1 MYNQAY
7 GQPAFQELPFP
18 DNRLLFQPIQVAY
31 GNPPFLPQVPYMPQ
45 ELAQFFPLIVSASID
60 AIQSKCNQNT
70 LRVFLFNQMAQQG
83 FNNPEFT
90 AFVDA
95 VIRIVEM
102 QMYKLQYRDVS
113 SSAQKAAELY
123 AELCVAANTQ
133 RFPALLR
140 SVDQTVLPHIQSAL
154 RDLGMLGQDLSQFQQ
169 GKARGFANNA
179 PQQQQGY
186 PNQYPNQYS
195 NQYGVPQQQ
204 YAAPQQ
210 QFPQPGFNRWN
221 NPTAHVD
228 GGAVSAGGIQSPQ
241 NYNTSTGGEAMYG
254 KSNDPIAQRFEA
266 TERLRQ
272 SASSVHAQNIQ
283 DLRREKETA
292 IMGNMPKPVGVPAI
306 PSQEL
311 PPEFMEVY
319 KASSSPVKWQPS
331 EEYPV
336 VPAYDPNTADLYYQ
350 IVGEN
355 QIKPLIKKKEQSE
368 MDIEKHLMVPSYVKV
383 PPAAVKSLDSDVR
396 VFQTMEAARAQAK
409 DAEEAEPL
417 EVNMAYKDSSFY
429 SETSLEQLWFNN
441 DVTLATMKRSGKK
454 ANVFRSCGVLLD
466 PLVCTIN
473 PKPMIAEFA
482 QAENFDQLCRKML
495 TAQDGINDGTYVDG
509 DAKSLT
515 FVNRRLTKRLND
527 FLKHNLAVPNGWIDS
542 FMDDAKDVIPY
553 LEKKYGAKFAEALRT
568 RQKLL
573 IEQAL
578 FYGDSEFEK
587 DQNTNLFPFTDV
599 DVEILLGSVTIT
611 YFCDNYTLTSMDLFA
626 HELKAEVLKEGEIS
640 CGVFNAQTPTLRQIV
655 ENIFTHERSLKVTF
669 SKHLIQTADKVVIE
683 VTKSPIQE
691 DFFLMAAV

>member
-1 MYNQAY
+1 MYHQTY
-7 GQPAFQELPFP
+7 GQPALQELPFP
-18 DNRLLFQPIQVAY
+18 DNQLMFQPIQVAY
-31 GNPPFLPQVPYMPQ
+31 GSPPFLPQVPYMPP
-45 ELAQFFPLIVSASID
+45 ELTQFFPLIVSASID
-60 AIQSKCNQNT
+60 AIQSKCTQNS

-140 SVDQTVLPHIQSAL
+140 NVDQSVIPHIQSAL

-169 GKARGFANNA
+169 GKARGYVNGA
-179 PQQQQGY
+179 PQQPQGY
-186 PNQYPNQYS
+186 HNQYP
-195 NQYGVPQQQ
+195 NQYGVPQQ
-204 YAAPQQ
+204 YAPPQQ
-210 QFPQPGFNRWN
+210 QFAQPGFNRWN
-221 NPTAHVD
+221 NQTSHVD
-228 GGAVSAGGIQSPQ
+228 GGAVSARGVQSSQTYPAPA
-241 NYNTSTGGEAMYG
+241 GGEVVYG
-254 KSNDPIAQRFEA
+254 RSNDPIAQRFENN
-266 TERLRQ
+266 ERMRQ
-272 SASSVHAQNIQ
+272 SASSLHAQNIQ
-283 DLRREKETA
+283 DLRREKESA
-292 IMGNMPKPVGVPAI
+292 IMGNVPKPIEVPLT
-306 PSQEL
+306 QGKEL

-368 MDIEKHLMVPSYVKV
+368 MDIEKHLIVPSYVKV
-383 PPAAVKSLDSDVR
+383 PPAAAKSLDSDVR

-409 DAEEAEPL
+409 DAEEAEPI
-417 EVNMAYKDSSFY
+417 EMNVAYKDSSFY

-473 PKPMIAEFA
+473 PKPMIVDFA
-482 QAENFDQLCRKML
+482 QSENFDQLCRKML

-515 FVNRRLTKRLND
+515 FINRRLTKRLND
-527 FLKHNLAVPNGWIDS
+527 FLKHNLAVPNGWVDS

-573 IEQAL
+573 IQQAL
-578 FYGDSEFEK
+578 SYGDAEFEK

-611 YFCDNYTLTSMDLFA
+611 YFYDNYTLTSMDLFA

-640 CGVFNAQTPTLRQIV
+640 CGIFNAQTPTLRQIV
-655 ENIFTHERSLKVTF
+655 ENIFTHERSLKVEF